1 MKNPFNPV
9 VISWFRIQARSLV
22 QLNRKSFRL
31 EEKRNNNIK
40 MKNVNN
46 NCICLALG
54 ETQLLPEQIF

>member
-46 NCICLALG
+46 NL
-54 ETQLLPEQIF
+54 